1 MISVCVVT
9 YNGEKYIKE
18 QIDSII
24 SQLKND
30 DEIIVSDDESTDDTI
45 NILKSYKDLR
55 IKIFIH
61 KKQPQ
66 KYKVGYT
73 AKNLENALK
82 YARGDI
88 IFLSDQDDV
97 WLSNKVIDMKLAL
110 KEADLVLSDCSIV
123 DKNLNNIIISKFEM
137 EKVKI
142 NAFRNFYRSG
152 YLGCCMAF
160 RRTVLDYVLPFPA
173 NTPHDFWI
181 ALTVGTKGK
190 FKLLNTQTMLYR
202 RHENNVTS
210 NNPNLSKIHNGMLQ
224 NKNSLLTKF
233 SCRFDLLLAFLLWRI
248 RHIFS

>member
-1 MISVCVVT
+1 MISVCVAT

-24 SQLKND
+24 SQLKID
-30 DEIIVSDDESTDDTI
+30 DEIIVSDDESTDNTI
-45 NILKSYKDLR
+45 NILKGYKDPR

-61 KKQPQ
+61 KKQQQ
-66 KYKVGYT
+66 KYKFGYT

-97 WLSNKVIDMKLAL
+97 WLSNKTIDMELAL
-110 KEADLVLSDCSIV
+110 KDSDLVLSDCSIV
-123 DKNLNNIIISKFEM
+123 DKNLNKIIISKFEL

-142 NAFRNFYRSG
+142 SVFRNFYRSS

-160 RRTVLDYVLPFPA
+160 RRTVLDYALPFPV

-202 RHENNVTS
+202 RHGNNLTS
-210 NNPNLSKIHNGMLQ
+210 NNPMLLKINSGMFP
-224 NKNSLLTKF
+224 NKNTLLTKF
-233 SCRFDLLLAFLLWRI
+233 SWRFDLLVAFLLWRI
-248 RHIFS
+248 QHIFS